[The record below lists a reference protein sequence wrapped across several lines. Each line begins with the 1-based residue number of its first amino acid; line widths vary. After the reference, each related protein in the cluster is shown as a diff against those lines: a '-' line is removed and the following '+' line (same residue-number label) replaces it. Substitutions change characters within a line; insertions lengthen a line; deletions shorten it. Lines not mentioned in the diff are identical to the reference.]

1 MFGEKPRKRG
11 TQNDS
16 NMLAFI
22 YKLNLLLA
30 APGGESGFTHFY
42 NQYFNI
48 PGFEAWKFLNLAI
61 FIAVM
66 VYLVKKPL
74 SEAFKAK
81 REQIRAELI
90 KAEAEKQAALA
101 KLTST
106 EAKLAQLET
115 EKEHILQKAKDEAA
129 FEKKRLAEQT
139 KVELDR
145 LRQQT
150 ESDLDRLSKQSH
162 AQLRRFSAEESIRL
176 AEEKLRSRIDG
187 VQDAKLVKASIQEIG
202 GLN

>member
-1 MFGEKPRKRG
+1 MF
-11 TQNDS
+11 
-16 NMLAFI
+16 AFI

-30 APGGESGFTHFY
+30 ASGGKESAFTHFY
-42 NQYFNI
+42 NQYLNI
-48 PGFEAWKFLNLAI
+48 PGFEAWKFLNLGI
-61 FIAVM
+61 FIAIM
-66 VYLVKKPL
+66 VYVMKKPL

-101 KLTST
+101 QLTST

-115 EKEHILQKAKDEAA
+115 EKENILKKAKDEAA

-139 KVELDR
+139 SGEIER
-145 LRQQT
+145 LRVQK
-150 ESDLDRLSKQSH
+150 EGDLDRLSKQSY

-176 AEEKLRSRIDG
+176 AEEKLRTQIDG
-187 VQDAKLVKASIQEIG
+187 VADARLVKASIQEIG